1 MSNLY
6 HLPAGPNVPEVI
18 HVVIEVP
25 RGSAN
30 KYEYDKELGVIKLDR
45 VLYAAM
51 QYPGDYGFIPST
63 LGGDGDP
70 LDALILSTHPFLPGV
85 LIECRVLGM
94 LEMSDDKGRDEK
106 ILAVPI
112 PKLTAFYDG
121 VDSYTDLPPI
131 QIAQIEHF
139 FAHYKDLEPGKWTKL
154 QGWQDADVAKKM
166 IMEGIERANAE
177 GFGYQG

>member
-1 MSNLY
+1 MNNLY
-6 HLPAGPNVPEVI
+6 HLPAGPNLPEVI

-85 LIECRVLGM
+85 LVECRVLGM

-106 ILAVPI
+106 ILAVPADD
-112 PKLTAFYDG
+112 PALGRPANLG
-121 VDSYTDLPPI
+121 GCSQPPLGGNRT
-131 QIAQIEHF
+131 F
-139 FAHYKDLEPGKWTKL
+139 FPRVQNTRG
-154 QGWQDADVAKKM
+154 QD
-166 IMEGIERANAE
+166 R
-177 GFGYQG
+177 